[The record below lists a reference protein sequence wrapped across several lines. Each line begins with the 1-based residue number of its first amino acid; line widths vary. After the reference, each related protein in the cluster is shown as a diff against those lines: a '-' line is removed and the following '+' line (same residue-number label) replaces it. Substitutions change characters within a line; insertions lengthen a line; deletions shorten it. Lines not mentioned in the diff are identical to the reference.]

1 MYFRENLH
9 GRIFTGTEKYN
20 DEIPCEISWKKN
32 ELKKIFHEIPGGAS
46 RYISTF
52 FGPRTT

>member
-1 MYFRENLH
+1 MH
-9 GRIFTGTEKYN
+9 PKYN

>member
-46 RYISTF
+46 RYIH
-52 FGPRTT
+52 